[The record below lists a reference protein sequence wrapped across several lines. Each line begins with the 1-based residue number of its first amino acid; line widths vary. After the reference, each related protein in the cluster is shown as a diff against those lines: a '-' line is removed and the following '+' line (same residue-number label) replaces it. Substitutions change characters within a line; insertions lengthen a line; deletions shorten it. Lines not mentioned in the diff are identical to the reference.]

1 MRTGSEP
8 LTARSALRLRLGLAA
23 FGLLWA
29 VGGAVGFAVAGH
41 PVWALALAAVAAV
54 AVVDLLVVVRHLRQG
69 AHYQPG
75 RTIPPYRPAGGGDS
89 RLRHHGP

>member
-23 FGLLWA
+23 FGLAWA
-29 VGGAVGFAVAGH
+29 VVGAVGFAVAGH
-41 PVWALALAAVAAV
+41 TAWAVTFAVVGVV
-54 AVVDLLVVVRHLRQG
+54 AVVDMFVVGRHIHQG

-75 RTIPPYRPAGGGDS
+75 RDIPPYRPDRGGDTH
-89 RLRHHGP
+89 LRHHGP